1 MVFDVQKNLQDS
13 RVPIHAAPNSSI
25 LTSYINTGHLLQLM
39 NQYNIDTWLLTEI
52 HTLLRILSFCFRI
65 PWRTLSYI
73 TSSHLL
79 RDLSAGLGQFLKF
92 TLFLVTF
99 TVLKIPDQLFHR
111 TFPNWDLSDI
121 CVQVWVSRRKIKELA
136 LYHFHPMDTQGL
148 YYYQQHASQLVV
160 LTLVTWVAELGSFL

>member
-1 MVFDVQKNLQDS
+1 MKDAVLLH
-13 RVPIHAAPNSSI
+13 RHISSGI
-25 LTSYINTGHLLQLM
+25 
-39 NQYNIDTWLLTEI
+39 
-52 HTLLRILSFCFRI
+52 
-65 PWRTLSYI
+65 
-73 TSSHLL
+73 
-79 RDLSAGLGQFLKF
+79 SAGLGQFLKF
-92 TLFLVTF
+92 TLLLVTF

-160 LTLVTWVAELGSFL
+160 LTLVTWVAELGSLQSYLPTLTPFHAAHLGRTSRV

>member
-52 HTLLRILSFCFRI
+52 HIYWEFFHFVLESMKDTVLH
-65 PWRTLSYI
+65 YI
-73 TSSHLL
+73 VTSP

-99 TVLKIPDQLFHR
+99 TVLKIPDQLF
-111 TFPNWDLSDI
+111 L
-121 CVQVWVSRRKIKELA
+121 
-136 LYHFHPMDTQGL
+136 
-148 YYYQQHASQLVV
+148 
-160 LTLVTWVAELGSFL
+160 